1 MGLADNAALDK
12 VAGDAKGRLGAA
24 FASLSSDI

>member
-1 MGLADNAALDK
+1 MGVGNDALDK
-12 VAGDAKGRLGAA
+12 VAGDAKGRLGAV